1 MTLSELQQLYAAH
14 PNVEAMR
21 RLLDTPSVHHIYC
34 GGLAGSSA
42 SLFASVLA
50 GQALRP
56 FVFILGDVEEAG
68 YFYHDLVQVLGDA
81 EVLFFPSSFR
91 RAIKYGQKDAAN
103 EILRTEV
110 LSRLQR
116 ADSSL
121 CIVTYPDA
129 LAEKVVSRTELTDK
143 TLKLHANERVDMTFV
158 TEVLHSRRGG
168 EHPHLRGGDAVVERP
183 EGQHR
188 HRARPQPR
196 P

>member
-34 GGLAGSSA
+34 GGLVGSSA

-91 RAIKYGQKDAAN
+91 RAIKYGQ
-103 EILRTEV
+103 
-110 LSRLQR
+110 
-116 ADSSL
+116 
-121 CIVTYPDA
+121 
-129 LAEKVVSRTELTDK
+129 
-143 TLKLHANERVDMTFV
+143 
-158 TEVLHSRRGG
+158 
-168 EHPHLRGGDAVVERP
+168 
-183 EGQHR
+183 
-188 HRARPQPR
+188 
-196 P
+196 